1 LWSPQLNIY
10 GFLRIT
16 SGQDKSAYYHE
27 YFLRGRPFLLHNILR
42 ISHKGTG
49 VRARSNPNQ
58 EPKFW
63 DMPWVESISMEN
75 PDLKTGTTNFPETKH
90 QTDDISLGIGSNS
103 LAKTHFSPYQDYA
116 VSKASGNFRRGD
128 VLVPPVS
135 RDLEQ
140 REAHRSVHSLFV
152 ETLNVEMNGKQSSG
166 LQGPMTLGALFGRA
180 TLQRRRNLSTP
191 RCDRAGETTS
201 PALEGN
207 EDDEDDFYRSIC
219 MMPFARLD
227 EHSSDSWHGTDS
239 P

>member
-1 LWSPQLNIY
+1 
-10 GFLRIT
+10 
-16 SGQDKSAYYHE
+16 
-27 YFLRGRPFLLHNILR
+27 
-42 ISHKGTG
+42 
-49 VRARSNPNQ
+49 
-58 EPKFW
+58 
-63 DMPWVESISMEN
+63 MPWVQSISVEN
-75 PDLKTGTTNFPETKH
+75 PDLKTGTTNAPETKR
-90 QTDDISLGIGSNS
+90 QTDDISSGIGSNS
-103 LAKTHFSPYQDYA
+103 LAKTQFAPYHDFA
-116 VSKASGNFRRGD
+116 VSKAIGNFRRDD

-152 ETLNVEMNGKQSSG
+152 ETVNDDMNGKQSSG
-166 LQGPMTLGALFGRA
+166 LQEPMTLGALFGRA

-191 RCDRAGETTS
+191 RCNRAAETMS